1 MKLDELLAKLD
12 RSKLPRHIAIIPD
25 GNRRWA
31 KGRGKTTFE
40 GHLRGAKVMEKLLGF
55 ILRHLEEIKIITV
68 YAMSL
73 DNFVKRSSRERNYL
87 FKILERSF
95 RKLGR
100 SKLIHEFGVKVSFFG
115 RLELLPKRLSKLIE
129 HLQEITKRYDQRF
142 LNICVCYDGREEIAM
157 ACREIAKKVVDG
169 MLKPDEIDENVV
181 KSHLYT
187 RGFDPPDLIVRSGG
201 ERRLSSFL
209 SFDAAYS
216 ELYFS
221 ERLWPDFDE
230 LELLKILIEYGGR
243 ERRFGK

>member
-1 MKLDELLAKLD
+1 MKVGELLAKLD

-31 KGRGKTTFE
+31 KSKGKSTFD
-40 GHLRGAKVMEKLLGF
+40 GHLRGAKIMERLLEF
-55 ILRHLEEIKIITV
+55 ILKQLEEIKIITI

-73 DNFVKRSSRERNYL
+73 DNFVKRSPRERGYL

-100 SKLIHEFGVKVSFFG
+100 SKLIHDFKVKISFFG
-115 RLELLPKRLSKLIE
+115 RLELLPKGLSKLIWE
-129 HLQEITKRYDQRF
+129 LQQITRGYDRRF

-157 ACREIAKKVVDG
+157 ACREIARKVANG
-169 MLKPDEIDENVV
+169 ILKPEEIDEDVV

-187 RGFDPPDLIVRSGG
+187 KGFDPPDLIIRSGG
-201 ERRLSSFL
+201 EKRLSSFL

-221 ERLWPDFDE
+221 EKLWPDFNE
-230 LELLKILIEYGGR
+230 LELVKILLEY
-243 ERRFGK
+243 